1 MPIFSRRVIQ
11 NILNENRQFL
21 PAGQVAEHVKKLNN
35 QDNKSIATVWEVVI
49 LNALSKI
56 GEVKHEKKFEGSTK
70 PDIFFKSSNITPF
83 LSDITAISDEQY
95 DKENPIN
102 YFRECL
108 NNFFSNEGLTTKGL
122 SIDVGNEKVG
132 NYGDRKIRIALPEK
146 KDIHSFIKQEFRII
160 REAIKYA
167 PNQAFKTEIKKG
179 NASFSIFYNPHS
191 KYSTVGYASYTVLY
205 SLTKNPIYNRLKRK
219 ADQLRNSKYD
229 GVMGVFVCDGEC
241 DSLNNDF
248 YCAEKFSQADIIQEV
263 FRVNTSLSF
272 VVVLTPEEKH
282 HTWGGGTTKYIKGL
296 FYPNPKAKF
305 PVNQDFFQELK
316 KMETY
321 FPVPESMPVNAKTY
335 MKSRKDKGL
344 SHYGGLTMGQDE
356 IKISSRMITELLA
369 GVLKFEK
376 FDTEHKQMSN
386 DNRNM
391 IKEFFLNQIKQG
403 RMIDDISIEKCH
415 DEDDDWIKFKYGFS
429 DAAISKYK

>member
-11 NILNENRQFL
+11 KILNKNRRFF

-35 QDNKSIATVWEVVI
+35 QDNVSIATVWEVVI
-49 LNALSKI
+49 LNALSKV
-56 GEVKHEKKFEGSTK
+56 GEVKHEKKFEGSRK
-70 PDIFFKSSNITPF
+70 PDIFFESSNITPF
-83 LSDITAISDEQY
+83 VADITAISDEYY

-108 NNFFSNEGLTTKGL
+108 NNFFNKEGLTTKGL

-132 NYGDRKIRIALPEK
+132 NYGDRKIRLSLPEK
-146 KDIHSFIKQEFRII
+146 KDISSFIKQEFFII

-167 PNQAFKTEIKKG
+167 PNQAFKTEIKKE

-191 KYSTVGYASYTVLY
+191 KYSAGGYASYTVPY
-205 SLTKNPIYNRLKRK
+205 SLTKNPIYNRLKKK

-241 DSLNNDF
+241 DSLNNEF
-248 YCAEKFSQADIIQEV
+248 YCVEKFSQADIIQVV

-272 VVVLTPEEKH
+272 VVILTPEEH
-282 HTWGGGTTKYIKGL
+282 HQVGTAKYLKGL

-316 KMETY
+316 KIETY
-321 FPVPESMPVNAKTY
+321 FPAPESMPVNVKTY
-335 MKSRKDKGL
+335 LKSRKNKGL
-344 SHYGGLTMGQDE
+344 SHYGGFTVDQDE

-369 GVLKFEK
+369 GVLEFEK

-386 DNRNM
+386 ENKNM
-391 IKEFFLNQIKQG
+391 IKEFFLNQLKEG
-403 RMIDDISIEKCH
+403 RMIDNISIEKCH
-415 DEDDDWIKFKYGFS
+415 DEDDDWIKFKYGYS
-429 DAAISKYK
+429 DAAISKYQ